1 MAEMAALGCHPWFR
15 SVISVTY
22 ILGGI
27 ACVILA
33 IVSLSLPRLY
43 LCYKYNIE
51 FKFEYIFST
60 NLSKLPESDKAVC
73 RFLYLLIPAL
83 VLLVK
88 IISAL

>member
-1 MAEMAALGCHPWFR
+1 VG
-15 SVISVTY
+15 IGVTY

-27 ACVILA
+27 ACIILA
-33 IVSLSLPRLY
+33 IISLSLPRLY
-43 LCYKYNIE
+43 LCVKYNIE

-60 NLSKLPESDKAVC
+60 NLSKLPESDKAIC
-73 RFLYLLIPAL
+73 RALYLLIPAL